1 MTKQQKIG
9 ACLGGVCGVCALV
22 LGWFLYSAYADYQAA
37 LEGDEEEGTEGLI
50 AAKEKNNKFYTQSN
64 PFPSTDSINQI
75 ESNKAVYASWID
87 HSVVLAARG
96 DLPPPPSDL
105 DGTVFKQSLFEQVTK
120 MQKLPGGVGGRI
132 CADKF
137 WFGFDQYLG
146 EAGKTPE
153 RIELPLLHAQFIAIT
168 NVVDLLHSSGV
179 LEIRKIE
186 RVAVQMDDADDPSRG
201 GSRRKSGKG
210 KTDQKA
216 EADSEPKHFDFN
228 LEYVVRAS
236 AFVKVLNGL
245 AKSPRFY
252 VVGDFSF
259 EHEGESLKS
268 RLDRA
273 ASASA
278 GGGSSSR
285 GRRGRGRD
293 RDQEKSEEAE
303 SGVVT
308 NPETTPILVRMKLS
322 VYDFGKSKAYVE
334 GMLDDAAKDAAA
346 GAAKDAAAPSQ
357 KEGK

>member
-186 RVAVQMDDADDPSRG
+186 RVAVQTDDADDPSRG
-201 GSRRKSGKG
+201 GSRKKAGKG
-210 KTDQKA
+210 KPDQKA